1 MYKRRNFLSILRRQ
15 YIDAENNKCYYLI
28 IHMCKNGDEN
38 MEYEEFKEWLIEKK
52 QYTDASIKDI
62 VSRLRRANNI
72 LTFQNEDVYLFK
84 LNQCEEFQ
92 KVSISVK
99 SQIRRSV
106 RLYFQYL
113 REMETTQE

>member
-1 MYKRRNFLSILRRQ
+1 MDCN
-15 YIDAENNKCYYLI
+15 
-28 IHMCKNGDEN
+28 
-38 MEYEEFKEWLIEKK
+38 EFKKWLVKK
-52 QYTDASIKDI
+52 NKYTDASIKDI

-72 LTFQNEDVYLFK
+72 LNFQNEDIYLFR

-92 KVSISVK
+92 KASVTVK

-113 REMETTQE
+113 EETENTQ